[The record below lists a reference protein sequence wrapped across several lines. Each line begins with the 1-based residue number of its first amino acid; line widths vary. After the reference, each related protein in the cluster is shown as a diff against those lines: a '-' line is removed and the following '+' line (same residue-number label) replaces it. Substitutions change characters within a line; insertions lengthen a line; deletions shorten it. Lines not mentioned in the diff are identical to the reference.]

1 MKRTIITLSAAVA
14 LAALVFT
21 LGGLNMTRAQGQQGG
36 QGNQGNQGN
45 QGSVVGTWVVT
56 VYVNTPGGPAPFAT
70 EFASFNPGGT
80 FADAITLAFS
90 SENPGFAGPLAPFAV
105 NFSDAF
111 GSWKQVGD
119 DPSQIAGTFKR
130 FSFAGANTPTE
141 VYGSFFPGQNVGQAT
156 VQFTA
161 ALQSTSSGQILVGSF
176 TFQLTNLEGTVVL
189 SGSGPF
195 TATRLKIEPLAAH

>member
-14 LAALVFT
+14 LTAVVFT

-45 QGSVVGTWVVT
+45 QSSVVGTWIVT

-90 SENPGFAGPLAPFAV
+90 AENPGFAGPLAPFAV

-141 VYGSFFPGQNVGQAT
+141 IT
-156 VQFTA
+156 VRFSQDRMLVKPRFSSQRLSKVPPA
-161 ALQSTSSGQILVGSF
+161 AKSLR
-176 TFQLTNLEGTVVL
+176 
-189 SGSGPF
+189 GPSLF
-195 TATRLKIEPLAAH
+195 NSPIWKEQWCCRGADRSPPHV